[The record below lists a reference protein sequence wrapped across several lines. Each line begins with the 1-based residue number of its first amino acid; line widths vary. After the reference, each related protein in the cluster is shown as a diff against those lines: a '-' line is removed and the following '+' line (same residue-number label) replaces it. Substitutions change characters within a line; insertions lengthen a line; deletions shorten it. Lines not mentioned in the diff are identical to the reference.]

1 MILILKNMLIQFATE
16 MKQSLAYLM
25 VKCMKSAPNITK
37 SLKAAISEVQNTQT
51 YEFQTIVTQERI
63 IWST

>member
-1 MILILKNMLIQFATE
+1 MYEKR
-16 MKQSLAYLM
+16 
-25 VKCMKSAPNITK
+25 PNVTK

-63 IWST
+63 IRST